1 MNLNKK
7 NANKLADE
15 ISFRLLATKKHPDYD
30 WLAKRLSTPSEKGSL
45 RKFIEFSLIWY
56 SQQMAIPFW
65 VIGHV
70 HLHFAT
76 WHDAYEYSLSI
87 FLHLMVAV
95 GFWIDWKQ
103 NGNTN
108 DNGR

>member
-1 MNLNKK
+1 
-7 NANKLADE
+7 
-15 ISFRLLATKKHPDYD
+15 
-30 WLAKRLSTPSEKGSL
+30 
-45 RKFIEFSLIWY
+45 
-56 SQQMAIPFW
+56 MAIPFW

-76 WHDAYEYSLSI
+76 YHDLYEYGLSI

-103 NGNTN
+103 NGNN
-108 DNGR
+108 IKHN